1 MEEDQEPL
9 KCLLKLV
16 ENKWMDY
23 NLNRINLAAVYLSR
37 CNLETKLNR
46 FLQLGKRFGKKWSK
60 NTIAAFVQLNQ
71 KVPETKKERIQIE
84 LLICTEVTAEEMGI
98 LAGSEMVA
106 ASSNISQ
113 IISKK
118 DELVSFSGKLVGEMI
133 SSIVCIPQSRTTEST
148 YKVGS
153 IIRGDR
159 PIKRN
164 YRFKPPTEDVDG
176 LAVGQFY
183 FTNPGSFKPLSTHNE
198 SYVYEE
204 KATEDSGK
212 GDSLLCTAKTSSAH
226 SLEGAG
232 DQIVSDGEPSDKESG
247 GDFIS
252 QIDLS
257 KDLTHQFSQASKQ
270 LSKESGRVKDKT
282 NSLNLAK
289 GPTSRE
295 RTDFS
300 SLPGKKSSKTFL
312 HIAQFVGSSAAFPLK
327 TFRNVEAESFPLKK
341 DIREDRSDQVRVPA
355 IPSSHNSTESTSCS
369 SKYVSDQTPFYASID
384 QLKIPIASDMK
395 EKKKGDFTPLE
406 ETNVE
411 ATKSLVVATL
421 SDAFPFKVKESYALQ
436 MGKYVIHAHTS
447 ALEYILI
454 NYDLTFHL
462 KPLMNLKME
471 VARLI
476 NFFTDL

>member
-1 MEEDQEPL
+1 MEEDQEL
-9 KCLLKLV
+9 FKCLVKLV

-23 NLNRINLAAVYLSR
+23 NLSRIKRINLAAVYWSR
-37 CNLETKLNR
+37 CNLAMKLNC
-46 FLQLGKRFGKKWSK
+46 FLQLCKRFRKKWSK
-60 NTIAAFVQLNQ
+60 NTIAAFVHLNQ

-113 IISKK
+113 IIPKK
-118 DELVSFSGKLVGEMI
+118 DELVSYSGKLVGEMI
-133 SSIVCIPQSRTTEST
+133 SSIVCIPQSRTAESA

-159 PIKRN
+159 PMKRN

-183 FTNPGSFKPLSTHNE
+183 FANPSSFKPLSTHNE

-257 KDLTHQFSQASKQ
+257 KELTHQFAQASKQ
-270 LSKESGRVKDKT
+270 LSKESGRVKQR

-300 SLPGKKSSKTFL
+300 SLPGKKSSKTSL

-341 DIREDRSDQVRVPA
+341 DIREDRSDQVQV
-355 IPSSHNSTESTSCS
+355 PSSHNSTESTSCS

-384 QLKIPIASDMK
+384 QLKIPIASDPK
-395 EKKKGDFTPLE
+395 EKKKDDFTPLE

-436 MGKYVIHAHTS
+436 MGKYVIHAHTH
-447 ALEYILI
+447 
-454 NYDLTFHL
+454 TH
-462 KPLMNLKME
+462 
-471 VARLI
+471 
-476 NFFTDL
+476 